1 MSKLPDPVTLRRE
14 QGFNDVISSIDFYY
28 TEYVVKR
35 KEFPDDFEE
44 TLELLGS
51 ELHLLI
57 TNIPIIE
64 AKNSNVQAKLNSL
77 RELYQRS
84 KYNATIETSMD
95 YLQQSNNNNKNMVIE
110 CLEKNQD
117 IVEKLHEKQHQL
129 ESYLSFTVDKITTN
143 QTIMIKMIEKQ
154 NRFIHM
160 LEQQC
165 KYQQA
170 ILDGLQLH
178 TKDCM
183 EDLKVLNERYIQLQ
197 QDVKDLHYREFFV

>member
-14 QGFNDVISSIDFYY
+14 QGFNDVMSSIDFYY

-35 KEFPDDFEE
+35 KELPDDFQE
-44 TLELLGS
+44 TLQLLES
-51 ELHLLI
+51 ELHLPI
-57 TNIPIIE
+57 TNIPTIK
-64 AKNSNVQAKLNSL
+64 AKNSNVKEKLDSL
-77 RELYQRS
+77 KSRYY
-84 KYNATIETSMD
+84 KYNYNASMKTSMD
-95 YLQQSNNNNKNMVIE
+95 YLQQSNNNNKYMVIE
-110 CLEKNQD
+110 YLEKNQN

-143 QTIMIKMIEKQ
+143 QTIMIEMIEKQ

-183 EDLKVLNERYIQLQ
+183 EDMKVLNERYLQLQ
-197 QDVKDLHYREFFV
+197 QDVKDLRYREFFI

>member
-1 MSKLPDPVTLRRE
+1 MSKLPDPATLKRE

-35 KEFPDDFEE
+35 KEFPDDFQE
-44 TLELLGS
+44 TLQLLDS
-51 ELHLLI
+51 DLYLPI
-57 TNIPIIE
+57 TNISTIDS
-64 AKNSNVQAKLNSL
+64 KNCDVKEKLNSL
-77 RELYQRS
+77 KSRY
-84 KYNATIETSMD
+84 YNATMKTSID

-110 CLEKNQD
+110 YLEKNQN

-129 ESYLSFTVDKITTN
+129 ESCLSFTVDKITTN
-143 QTIMIKMIEKQ
+143 QTIMIEMIDKQ
-154 NRFIHM
+154 NRLIHI

-170 ILDGLQLH
+170 ILDGVQLH

-183 EDLKVLNERYIQLQ
+183 EDLKVLNEIQ
-197 QDVKDLHYREFFV
+197 QDVKDLRY